1 MKMKTLIV
9 LMAACL
15 CLSVLSGCGGNNVTE
30 KTAAPAEQEA
40 EADEKSEEAPDASA
54 EQASDV
60 SAGQEAE
67 ADEKSEEAPD
77 ASAEQASDV
86 SAEQG
91 AQADATAG
99 EEEAPG
105 TEAATEAAS
114 EAASEEV
121 SLAETAQ
128 EAQAGA
134 TAGRAVVSGDDKS
147 GVWNIPVSGMD
158 ITLPE
163 SWKSSDCYLSYRAT
177 AIQPD
182 LVLTSCL
189 VYAATE
195 EELETAVGRLGEES
209 QELREYLDERIND
222 MFIILSVSDILS
234 KRNVMELIEQDDRQL
249 SFDLEEIGKAD
260 GWTFYNVVGEEVLR
274 RPVPPED
281 RAEDIEAFIAD
292 LPELFENIRFYEPK
306 EEPSTKAGS
315 VISFETVDFDGNKVD
330 SRELFA
336 KNRYTMI
343 NLWMSWCTY
352 CVEEMPALEKM
363 NKEFAED
370 GGAVIGVML
379 DGDME
384 KELEIGKEIRDETG
398 VTYPILIP
406 TARMKEQLIAKG
418 YPTTFFVDSN
428 GIVVG
433 DPVIGMY
440 PDEYRERMEELLAG
454 NPSEAATEEEE

>member
-1 MKMKTLIV
+1 MKLKTLIV

-15 CLSVLSGCGGNNVTE
+15 CLSILSGCGGSNVTE
-30 KTAAPAEQEA
+30 KTAAPAGQEA
-40 EADEKSEEAPDASA
+40 EADEKTEEARDASA

-60 SAGQEAE
+60 S
-67 ADEKSEEAPD
+67 
-77 ASAEQASDV
+77 V
-86 SAEQG
+86 EQG

-105 TEAATEAAS
+105 TEAASEAVSDAVS
-114 EAASEEV
+114 ERGAEAASEEV
-121 SLAETAQ
+121 SFAATEQ

-134 TAGRAVVSGDDKS
+134 TAGRAVVSGDEKS
-147 GVWNIPVSGMD
+147 GVWSIPVSGMD

-195 EELETAVGRLGEES
+195 EELEEAAGRLGEES
-209 QELREYLDERIND
+209 KELREYLDERVND

-234 KRNVMELIEQDDRQL
+234 KKNVMELIEQDDRQL

-281 RAEDIEAFIAD
+281 RAEDVAAFIAD

-306 EEPSTKAGS
+306 EEPSTKAGN

-352 CVEEMPALEKM
+352 CVEEMPALEEM

-384 KELEIGKEIRDETG
+384 EELEIGREIRDEAG
-398 VTYPILIP
+398 VTYPLLIP

-433 DPVIGMY
+433 DPVIGMH
-440 PDEYRERMEELLAG
+440 PDEYRERMEDLLAG
-454 NPSEAATEEEE
+454 DPSEAATEEEEQDDAE